1 MTSQRLQP
9 GVVGMIVG
17 CAVSLWF
24 VIPAGPSG
32 TSHAVAGENERPT
45 FVTWPEKGL
54 GLSIALTGFN
64 IEIDQV
70 KPDGRRYLITSHP
83 KTGLE
88 VSVTLEKVPT
98 QASAKGCLEQ
108 LRLIQNDSSVT
119 RGQDI
124 ALNTTGE
131 VQTLEYTIQKFR
143 GVRVDQKNVYAC
155 IAQDNVYADI
165 HLSKAQYTA
174 ADARFFQSI
183 LKTLRL
189 QPPPSEIVPP
199 AAPAPP
205 KEMVRLP
212 APAPPK
218 EMVRLPPPAPPNSKE
233 LLNMGNALSRQYEYA
248 RAIAPYQK
256 AFELEKAEP
265 QLDRILWR
273 SLIDNLGTAYG
284 MTGHLKEAKA
294 IFEQG
299 IQADPT
305 YPMFHYNLACTFAD
319 MNDLDHAMQSLKTA
333 FRHRKNQN
341 SGEDLMPDP
350 RQNSS
355 FQRFMKNETFRN
367 LVNDLTATKS
377 LLIPTSPSS

>member
-1 MTSQRLQP
+1 MTSQRLPP
-9 GVVGMIVG
+9 GIVG
-17 CAVSLWF
+17 VIVSCTISLLF
-24 VIPAGPSG
+24 SIPAWPAD
-32 TSHAVAGENERPT
+32 TSQTIVGSSERPT
-45 FVTWPEKGL
+45 FVSWPEKGL
-54 GLSIALTGFN
+54 GLSIDLTGFKK
-64 IEIDQV
+64 EIDQV
-70 KPDGRRYLITSHP
+70 KPDGRRYLMASHP
-83 KTGLE
+83 KTKLD
-88 VSVTLEKVPT
+88 VSITLEKVAT
-98 QASAKGCLEQ
+98 KASAKGCLEQ

-131 VQTLEYTIQKFR
+131 IPTLEYTIQKFR

-165 HLSKAQYTA
+165 HLSKAQYTT

-189 QPPPSEIVPP
+189 QPPPSEIVLPP
-199 AAPAPP
+199 APAPP

-212 APAPPK
+212 AAAPPK

-265 QLDRILWR
+265 QLDRTLWR
-273 SLIDNLGTAYG
+273 TLIENLGMAYG

-294 IFEQG
+294 IYEEG

-333 FRHRKNQN
+333 FRQRKNQN
-341 SGEDLMPDP
+341 SGETVMPDP
-350 RQNSS
+350 RQSLS
-355 FQRFMKNETFRN
+355 FQRFMKHDIFRN
-367 LVNDLTATKS
+367 LVNDLAATKS
-377 LLIPTSPSS
+377 

>member
-1 MTSQRLQP
+1 MTSRRLPP
-9 GVVGMIVG
+9 GVVGVIVG
-17 CAVSLWF
+17 YTISLWSF
-24 VIPAGPSG
+24 IPAWPAD
-32 TSHAVAGENERPT
+32 TSQAIVGSDERPT

-54 GLSIALTGFN
+54 GLSIDLTGFKK
-64 IEIDQV
+64 EIDQV
-70 KPDGRRYLITSHP
+70 KPDGRRYLMASHP
-83 KTGLE
+83 KTKLD
-88 VSVTLEKVPT
+88 VSITLEKVPT
-98 QASAKGCLEQ
+98 KASAKGCLEQ

-131 VQTLEYTIQKFR
+131 IPTLEYTIQKFR

-165 HLSKAQYTA
+165 HLSKAQYIT

-189 QPPPSEIVPP
+189 QPPPSEIVLPP
-199 AAPAPP
+199 TPAPP
-205 KEMVRLP
+205 KEMVHLP
-212 APAPPK
+212 AAAPPK

-248 RAIAPYQK
+248 RAVAPYQK

-265 QLDRILWR
+265 QLDRTLWR
-273 SLIDNLGTAYG
+273 TLIENLGMAYG

-294 IFEQG
+294 IYEEG

-319 MNDLDHAMQSLKTA
+319 MNNLDHAMQSLKTA

-355 FQRFMKNETFRN
+355 FQRFMKHDIFRS
-367 LVNDLTATKS
+367 LLNDLAATKS
-377 LLIPTSPSS
+377 

>member
-1 MTSQRLQP
+1 MASQGMQP
-9 GVVGMIVG
+9 GVVNVIVS

-24 VIPAGPSG
+24 FTPAGATGASQAIAE
-32 TSHAVAGENERPT
+32 SNEPPT

-54 GLSIALTGFN
+54 GLSIDLTGFKK
-64 IEIDQV
+64 EIDQV
-70 KPDGRRYLITSHP
+70 KPDGRRYLMASHP
-83 KTGLE
+83 KTGLD
-88 VSVTLEKVPT
+88 VSITLEKVPT

-124 ALNTTGE
+124 KLNAARE
-131 VQTLEYTIQKFR
+131 IPTLEYTIQKFR

-165 HLSKAQYTA
+165 HLSKARYTT

-189 QPPPSEIVPP
+189 QPLPSEIVPP
-199 AAPAPP
+199 PTPASPQKLVRLPSPAPP
-205 KEMVRLP
+205 KELVRLS
-212 APAPPK
+212 
-218 EMVRLPPPAPPNSKE
+218 PPAPPNSKE
-233 LLNMGNALSRQYEYA
+233 LLNMGNALYRQYEYA

-256 AFELEKAEP
+256 AFELENEEP

-273 SLIDNLGTAYG
+273 ALIDNLGMAYG
-284 MTGHLKEAKA
+284 MTGHLREAKTT
-294 IFEQG
+294 FEQG

-305 YPMFHYNLACTFAD
+305 YPMFHYNLACTFAELND
-319 MNDLDHAMQSLKTA
+319 MDRAMQSLKTA

-341 SGEDLMPDP
+341 PGEEGMPDP
-350 RQNSS
+350 RKNAS
-355 FQRFMKNETFRN
+355 FQRFMKNDTFRN
-367 LVNDLTATKS
+367 LVNDLAATKS
-377 LLIPTSPSS
+377 

>member
-1 MTSQRLQP
+1 MTRRSIQS
-9 GVVGMIVG
+9 GVVSVIAG
-17 CAVSLWF
+17 CAVSLWLF
-24 VIPAGPSG
+24 MPAEPTGAAQAIVGS
-32 TSHAVAGENERPT
+32 NEPPT

-54 GLSIALTGFN
+54 GLSIDLSGFKKD
-64 IEIDQV
+64 IDQV
-70 KPDGRRYLITSHP
+70 KPDGRRYLTASHP
-83 KTGLE
+83 KTGLD

-98 QASAKGCLEQ
+98 KASVKGCLEQ

-124 ALNTTGE
+124 ALHTAGE
-131 VQTLEYTIQKFR
+131 IPTLEYTIQKFR

-165 HLSKAQYTA
+165 HLSKTQYTT

-189 QPPPSEIVPP
+189 QPLPSEIVPP
-199 AAPAPP
+199 PAPAPP

-218 EMVRLPPPAPPNSKE
+218 ELVRLPPPAPPNSMQ
-233 LLNMGNALSRQYEYA
+233 LLSRGNALYQQSKYA
-248 RAIAPYQK
+248 EAIPLFQE

-265 QLDRILWR
+265 QLDRTLWR
-273 SLIDNLGTAYG
+273 GLINSLGIAYG
-284 MTGHLKEAKA
+284 MTGHLKKAKSTL
-294 IFEQG
+294 EQG

-305 YPMFHYNLACTFAD
+305 YPMFHYNLACTFAE
-319 MNDLDHAMQSLKTA
+319 MNDLDHAMQSLTTA

-341 SGEDLMPDP
+341 PGEVKMPDP
-350 RQNSS
+350 RQNLS

-367 LVNDLTATKS
+367 LVNDLAATKS
-377 LLIPTSPSS
+377 

>member
-1 MTSQRLQP
+1 MTSRRLPP
-9 GVVGMIVG
+9 GVVGVIVG
-17 CAVSLWF
+17 YTISLWSF
-24 VIPAGPSG
+24 IPAWPAD
-32 TSHAVAGENERPT
+32 TSQAIVGSDERPT

-54 GLSIALTGFN
+54 GLSIDLTGFKK
-64 IEIDQV
+64 EIDQV
-70 KPDGRRYLITSHP
+70 KPDGRRYLMASHP
-83 KTGLE
+83 KTKLD
-88 VSVTLEKVPT
+88 VSITLEKVAT
-98 QASAKGCLEQ
+98 KASAKGCLEQ

-131 VQTLEYTIQKFR
+131 IPTLEYTIQKFR

-165 HLSKAQYTA
+165 HLSKAQYIT

-189 QPPPSEIVPP
+189 QPPPSEIVLPP
-199 AAPAPP
+199 APAPP

-218 EMVRLPPPAPPNSKE
+218 EMVRLSPPAPPNSKE
-233 LLNMGNALSRQYEYA
+233 LLNMGNALSRQYKYA
-248 RAIAPYQK
+248 QALAPYQK

-265 QLDRILWR
+265 QLDRTQWR
-273 SLIDNLGTAYG
+273 VLIENLGMAYG
-284 MTGHLKEAKA
+284 MTGRLKEARVT
-294 IFEQG
+294 FEQG

-305 YPMFHYNLACTFAD
+305 YPMFHYNLARTFAE
-319 MNDLDHAMQSLKTA
+319 MKDLDRAMQSLRTA

-341 SGEDLMPDP
+341 PGEKGMPDP
-350 RQNSS
+350 YQDVS
-355 FQRFMKNETFRN
+355 FQHFMKNETFRN

-377 LLIPTSPSS
+377 

>member
-1 MTSQRLQP
+1 MMSRKKQADSVKIFVVCALSLCSFVPVEPTGISQAIM
-9 GVVGMIVG
+9 GN
-17 CAVSLWF
+17 
-24 VIPAGPSG
+24 
-32 TSHAVAGENERPT
+32 NEPPT

-54 GLSIALTGFN
+54 GLSIDLTGFKKD
-64 IEIDQV
+64 IDQV
-70 KPDGRRYLITSHP
+70 KPDGRRYLSASHP
-83 KTGLE
+83 KTGLN
-88 VSVTLEKVPT
+88 VAIILEKVPT
-98 QASAKGCLEQ
+98 KASAKGCLEQ
-108 LRLIQNDSSVT
+108 LSLIQNDSSVT

-131 VQTLEYTIQKFR
+131 IPTLEYTIQKFR

-165 HLSKAQYTA
+165 HLSKVQYTA
-174 ADARFFQSI
+174 ADARLFQSI

-189 QPPPSEIVPP
+189 QPPPLELVPP
-199 AAPAPP
+199 PAPAPP

-218 EMVRLPPPAPPNSKE
+218 EVVRLPLPAPPNSKE

-248 RAIAPYQK
+248 RAIASYQK

-273 SLIDNLGTAYG
+273 VLIDNLGMAYE
-284 MTGHLKEAKA
+284 MTGRLKEAKST
-294 IFEQG
+294 FQEG

-305 YPMFHYNLACTFAD
+305 YPMFHYNLACTFAE
-319 MNDLDHAMQSLKTA
+319 MNDIDHAMQSLTIA

-341 SGEDLMPDP
+341 PGDKGMPDP

-355 FQRFMKNETFRN
+355 FQRFMKNETFRS
-367 LVNDLTATKS
+367 LVNDLAALKS
-377 LLIPTSPSS
+377 

>member
-9 GVVGMIVG
+9 GVVGVIVG
-17 CAVSLWF
+17 CAVSLLLF
-24 VIPAGPSG
+24 MPAGFAG
-32 TSHAVAGENERPT
+32 IAHAVAGENERPT

-54 GLSIALTGFN
+54 GLSIDLTGFK

-70 KPDGRRYLITSHP
+70 KPDGRRYLMASHP
-83 KTGLE
+83 KTGLD
-88 VSVTLEKVPT
+88 VSITLEKVPT

-108 LRLIQNDSSVT
+108 LRLIQQDSAVT

-124 ALNTTGE
+124 ALNTAAKIP
-131 VQTLEYTIQKFR
+131 TLEYTIQKFR

-155 IAQDNVYADI
+155 IAQDNVYADV
-165 HLSKAQYTA
+165 HLSKAQYTT
-174 ADARFFQSI
+174 ADARHFQSI

-189 QPPPSEIVPP
+189 QPHHSEVVPP
-199 AAPAPP
+199 PAPAPP
-205 KEMVRLP
+205 KELVRLP

-218 EMVRLPPPAPPNSKE
+218 EMIRLPPPAPPNSKE
-233 LLNMGNALSRQYEYA
+233 LLNIGNAFSRRYEYA
-248 RAIAPYQK
+248 RALATYQK

-273 SLIDNLGTAYG
+273 TLIDNLGMAYG
-284 MTGHLKEAKA
+284 MTGHLKESKA

-333 FRHRKNQN
+333 FRHSKSQN

-355 FQRFMKNETFRN
+355 FQRFMKNDTFRN
-367 LVNDLTATKS
+367 LVNDLAGTKS
-377 LLIPTSPSS
+377 

>member
-1 MTSQRLQP
+1 MPAEPTGAAQA
-9 GVVGMIVG
+9 IVG
-17 CAVSLWF
+17 S
-24 VIPAGPSG
+24 
-32 TSHAVAGENERPT
+32 NEPPT

-54 GLSIALTGFN
+54 GLSIDLSGFKKD
-64 IEIDQV
+64 IDQV
-70 KPDGRRYLITSHP
+70 KPDGRRYLMASHP
-83 KTGLE
+83 KTGLD

-98 QASAKGCLEQ
+98 KASVKGCLEQ

-124 ALNTTGE
+124 ALNTAGE
-131 VQTLEYTIQKFR
+131 IPTLEYTIQKFR

-165 HLSKAQYTA
+165 HLSKAQYTT

-199 AAPAPP
+199 PAPAPP

-212 APAPPK
+212 APAPLK
-218 EMVRLPPPAPPNSKE
+218 ELVRLPPPAPPNSMQ
-233 LLNMGNALSRQYEYA
+233 LLSRGNALYQQSKYA
-248 RAIAPYQK
+248 EAIPLFQE

-265 QLDRILWR
+265 QLDRTLWR
-273 SLIDNLGTAYG
+273 GLIDSLGIAYR
-284 MTGHLKEAKA
+284 MTGQVKKAKA
-294 IFEQG
+294 TLEQG

-305 YPMFHYNLACTFAD
+305 YPMFHYNLACTFAE
-319 MNDLDHAMQSLKTA
+319 MNDLAHAMQSLTTA

-341 SGEDLMPDP
+341 SGEGKMPDP
-350 RQNSS
+350 RQNLS

-367 LVNDLTATKS
+367 LVNDLAATRS
-377 LLIPTSPSS
+377 

>member
-1 MTSQRLQP
+1 MPAQPTGTSQAA
-9 GVVGMIVG
+9 VGKDE
-17 CAVSLWF
+17 
-24 VIPAGPSG
+24 P
-32 TSHAVAGENERPT
+32 PT

-54 GLSIALTGFN
+54 GLSIDLTGFKK
-64 IEIDQV
+64 EIDQV
-70 KPDGRRYLITSHP
+70 KPDGRRYLMASHP
-83 KTGLE
+83 KTKLD
-88 VSVTLEKVPT
+88 VSITLEKVPT
-98 QASAKGCLEQ
+98 KASAKGCLEQ

-124 ALNTTGE
+124 ALNTSGE
-131 VQTLEYTIQKFR
+131 IPTLEYTIQKFR

-165 HLSKAQYTA
+165 HLSKVQYTA
-174 ADARFFQSI
+174 ADARLFQSI

-189 QPPPSEIVPP
+189 QPPPSEIVPTP
-199 AAPAPP
+199 APAPP

-233 LLNMGNALSRQYEYA
+233 LLNMGNAFYRRYEYA
-248 RAIAPYQK
+248 QALAPYQK

-273 SLIDNLGTAYG
+273 TLIDNLGTTYG
-284 MTGHLKEAKA
+284 MTGHLREAKA
-294 IFEQG
+294 TFEQG

-305 YPMFHYNLACTFAD
+305 YPMFHYNLACTFAE
-319 MNDLDHAMQSLKTA
+319 MNDLDHAIQSLKTA
-333 FRHRKNQN
+333 YRHRKNQN
-341 SGEDLMPDP
+341 PGEAVIPDP

-355 FQRFMKNETFRN
+355 FQRFMKKDTFRN
-367 LVNDLTATKS
+367 LVNDLAATKS
-377 LLIPTSPSS
+377 

>member
-1 MTSQRLQP
+1 MTRRRIQS
-9 GVVGMIVG
+9 GVVSVIAG
-17 CAVSLWF
+17 CAVSLWLF
-24 VIPAGPSG
+24 MPAVPTGAAQAIVGS
-32 TSHAVAGENERPT
+32 NEPPT

-54 GLSIALTGFN
+54 GLSIDLSGFKKD
-64 IEIDQV
+64 IDQI
-70 KPDGRRYLITSHP
+70 KPDGRRYLMASHP
-83 KTGLE
+83 KTGLD

-98 QASAKGCLEQ
+98 KASVKGCLEQ
-108 LRLIQNDSSVT
+108 LRLIQNDSSVI

-124 ALNTTGE
+124 ALNTAGE
-131 VQTLEYTIQKFR
+131 IPTLEYTIQKFR

-165 HLSKAQYTA
+165 HLSKAQYTT

-199 AAPAPP
+199 PAPAPP

-212 APAPPK
+212 APAPLK
-218 EMVRLPPPAPPNSKE
+218 ELVRLPPPAPPSSMQ
-233 LLNMGNALSRQYEYA
+233 LLSRGNALYQQSKYA
-248 RAIAPYQK
+248 EAIPLFQE

-265 QLDRILWR
+265 QLDRTLWR
-273 SLIDNLGTAYG
+273 GLINSLGIAYG
-284 MTGHLKEAKA
+284 MTGHLKKAKA
-294 IFEQG
+294 TLEQG

-305 YPMFHYNLACTFAD
+305 YPMFHYNLACTFAK
-319 MNDLDHAMQSLKTA
+319 MNDLDHAMQSLTTA

-341 SGEDLMPDP
+341 PGEEKMPDP
-350 RQNSS
+350 RQNLS

-377 LLIPTSPSS
+377 

>member
-1 MTSQRLQP
+1 MTSQRLPP
-9 GVVGMIVG
+9 GIVG
-17 CAVSLWF
+17 VIVSCTISLLF
-24 VIPAGPSG
+24 SIPAWPAD
-32 TSHAVAGENERPT
+32 TSQTIVGSSERPT
-45 FVTWPEKGL
+45 FVSWPEKGL
-54 GLSIALTGFN
+54 GLSIDLTGFKK
-64 IEIDQV
+64 EIDQV
-70 KPDGRRYLITSHP
+70 KPDGRRYLMASHP
-83 KTGLE
+83 KTKLD
-88 VSVTLEKVPT
+88 VSITLEKVAT
-98 QASAKGCLEQ
+98 KASAKGCLEQ

-131 VQTLEYTIQKFR
+131 IPTLEYTIQKFR

-165 HLSKAQYTA
+165 HLSKAQYTT

-189 QPPPSEIVPP
+189 QPPPSEIVLPP
-199 AAPAPP
+199 APAPP

-212 APAPPK
+212 AAAPPK

-265 QLDRILWR
+265 QLDRTLWR
-273 SLIDNLGTAYG
+273 TLIENLGMAYG

-294 IFEQG
+294 IYEEG

-341 SGEDLMPDP
+341 SGETVMPDP
-350 RQNSS
+350 RQSLS
-355 FQRFMKNETFRN
+355 FQRFMKHDIFRN
-367 LVNDLTATKS
+367 LVNDLAATKS
-377 LLIPTSPSS
+377 

>member
-1 MTSQRLQP
+1 MTSQRLLP
-9 GVVGMIVG
+9 GAVGVIVG
-17 CAVSLWF
+17 CAVSLW
-24 VIPAGPSG
+24 IITPAGPAD
-32 TSHAVAGENERPT
+32 TSQVIVGNNERPT

-54 GLSIALTGFN
+54 GLSIDLTGFKK
-64 IEIDQV
+64 EIDQV
-70 KPDGRRYLITSHP
+70 KPDGRRYLMASHP
-83 KTGLE
+83 KTKLD
-88 VSVTLEKVPT
+88 VSITLEKVT
-98 QASAKGCLEQ
+98 TKASAKGCLEQ

-131 VQTLEYTIQKFR
+131 IPTLEYTIQKFR

-165 HLSKAQYTA
+165 HLSKAQYTT

-189 QPPPSEIVPP
+189 QPPPSEIVLPP
-199 AAPAPP
+199 TPAPP
-205 KEMVRLP
+205 KEMVHLP
-212 APAPPK
+212 AAAPPK

-248 RAIAPYQK
+248 RAVAPYQK

-265 QLDRILWR
+265 QLDRTLWR
-273 SLIDNLGTAYG
+273 TLIENLGMAYG

-294 IFEQG
+294 IYEEG

-319 MNDLDHAMQSLKTA
+319 MNNLDHAMQSLKTA

-355 FQRFMKNETFRN
+355 FQRFMKHDIFRS
-367 LVNDLTATKS
+367 LLNDLAATKS
-377 LLIPTSPSS
+377 

>member
-9 GVVGMIVG
+9 GIVGVIVG
-17 CAVSLWF
+17 CAVSLWCS
-24 VIPAGPSG
+24 IPAWP
-32 TSHAVAGENERPT
+32 AGASQAIVGNDERPT

-54 GLSIALTGFN
+54 GLSIDLTGFKK
-64 IEIDQV
+64 EIDQV
-70 KPDGRRYLITSHP
+70 KPDGRRYLMASHP
-83 KTGLE
+83 KTKLD
-88 VSVTLEKVPT
+88 VSITLEKVPT
-98 QASAKGCLEQ
+98 KASAKGCLEQ

-131 VQTLEYTIQKFR
+131 VPTLEYTIQKFR

-165 HLSKAQYTA
+165 HLSKAQYTT
-174 ADARFFQSI
+174 ADARYFQSI

-205 KEMVRLP
+205 KEMVRIP

-273 SLIDNLGTAYG
+273 TLIENLGMAYR

-294 IFEQG
+294 IYEEG

-305 YPMFHYNLACTFAD
+305 YPMFHYNLACAFAE
-319 MNDLDHAMQSLKTA
+319 MNNLDHAMQSLKTA
-333 FRHRKNQN
+333 YRHRKNQN
-341 SGEDLMPDP
+341 SDEAMMPDP

-355 FQRFMKNETFRN
+355 FQRFMKHDIFRN
-367 LVNDLTATKS
+367 LVNDLAATKS
-377 LLIPTSPSS
+377 

>member
-1 MTSQRLQP
+1 MPAEPTGAAQA
-9 GVVGMIVG
+9 IVG
-17 CAVSLWF
+17 S
-24 VIPAGPSG
+24 
-32 TSHAVAGENERPT
+32 NEPPT

-54 GLSIALTGFN
+54 GLSIDLSGFKKDV
-64 IEIDQV
+64 DQV
-70 KPDGRRYLITSHP
+70 KPDGRRYLTASHP
-83 KTGLE
+83 KTGLD

-98 QASAKGCLEQ
+98 KASVKGCLEQ

-124 ALNTTGE
+124 ALNTAGE
-131 VQTLEYTIQKFR
+131 IQTLEYTIQKFR

-165 HLSKAQYTA
+165 HLSKAQYTT

-189 QPPPSEIVPP
+189 QAPPSEIVPP
-199 AAPAPP
+199 PAPAPP

-212 APAPPK
+212 APAPLK
-218 EMVRLPPPAPPNSKE
+218 ELGRLPPPAPPNSMQ
-233 LLNMGNALSRQYEYA
+233 LLSRGNALYQQSKYA
-248 RAIAPYQK
+248 EAIPLFQE

-265 QLDRILWR
+265 QLDRTLWR
-273 SLIDNLGTAYG
+273 GLINSLGIAYG
-284 MTGHLKEAKA
+284 MTGHLKKAKA
-294 IFEQG
+294 TLEQG

-305 YPMFHYNLACTFAD
+305 YPMFHYNLACTFAE
-319 MNDLDHAMQSLKTA
+319 MNDLDHAMQSLTTA

-341 SGEDLMPDP
+341 PGEVKLPDP
-350 RQNSS
+350 RQNLS

-367 LVNDLTATKS
+367 LVNDLAATKS
-377 LLIPTSPSS
+377 

>member
-1 MTSQRLQP
+1 MPRRRIQS
-9 GVVGMIVG
+9 GVVSVIAG
-17 CAVSLWF
+17 CAVSLWLF
-24 VIPAGPSG
+24 MPAEPTGAAQTIVES
-32 TSHAVAGENERPT
+32 NEPPT

-54 GLSIALTGFN
+54 GLSIDLSGFKKD
-64 IEIDQV
+64 IDQV
-70 KPDGRRYLITSHP
+70 KPDGRRYLTASHP
-83 KTGLE
+83 KTKLD
-88 VSVTLEKVPT
+88 VSITLEKVPT
-98 QASAKGCLEQ
+98 KASAKGCLEQ

-124 ALNTTGE
+124 ALNTTG
-131 VQTLEYTIQKFR
+131 VIPTLEYTIQKFR

-165 HLSKAQYTA
+165 HLSKTQYTT

-199 AAPAPP
+199 PAPALP

-218 EMVRLPPPAPPNSKE
+218 EMVRLPTPAPPNSKE
-233 LLNMGNALSRQYEYA
+233 LLNMGNALSRRNEYG
-248 RAIAPYQK
+248 RAVAPYQK

-273 SLIDNLGTAYG
+273 TLIENLGMAYG
-284 MTGHLKEAKA
+284 MTGHLKRAKA
-294 IFEQG
+294 IYEEG

-305 YPMFHYNLACTFAD
+305 YPMFHYNLACTFAE
-319 MNDLDHAMQSLKTA
+319 MNDLNHAMQSLTTA

-341 SGEDLMPDP
+341 PGEEKMPDP

-355 FQRFMKNETFRN
+355 FQRFMKNDTFRN
-367 LVNDLTATKS
+367 LVNDLAPIKS
-377 LLIPTSPSS
+377 